1 MAASSQAMTRFQAPE
16 TAFSGLD
23 PEIAA
28 KLIAASADIA
38 LVLDA
43 QGTVIDLSFGN
54 EDFEKEGYSYDPEA
68 HGFITLIEEADKGR
82 VLTEI
87 WDDWTLVDIPWEGIS
102 IVDGFFQAVFLAN
115 NEFGIVFIIPDAPW
129 VDGKLRE
136 VIEDHLDP

>member
-1 MAASSQAMTRFQAPE
+1 MLLFKSPE
-16 TAFSGLD
+16 DLQ
-23 PEIAA
+23 
-28 KLIAASADIA
+28 KLATNNPAYPIIKN
-38 LVLDA
+38 LVQRL
-43 QGTVIDLSFGN
+43 II
-54 EDFEKEGYSYDPEA
+54 DFEKEGYSYDPEA